1 MANDPNASD
10 RDRPLLKRL
19 GSTIAPPRFLL
30 FLAALVAALAALI
43 PAMGPA
49 RGIMAGFDIA
59 SILFLA
65 ALAPLLRSKAADMRD
80 HARRNDANRGW
91 LLAISI
97 LVSLV
102 ILVSV
107 ASEMSQMKSPL
118 TVALVIATLVLC
130 WLFSN
135 TVWALHYAHLFYVG
149 AEDGGDS
156 GGLDFPE
163 TAEPDYW
170 DFIYFSFTLG
180 MTFQTSDVSVTAT
193 GMRQPVIVQSFAA
206 FVFNIGVLAFSINVL
221 GS

>member
-1 MANDPNASD
+1 MADKPSD
-10 RDRPLLKRL
+10 LPLLHRL

-30 FLAALVAALAALI
+30 FLGALGAGLGVMI
-43 PAMGPA
+43 PMLGAA

-65 ALAPLLRSKAADMRD
+65 ALAPLLRSKAAEMRD
-80 HARRNDANRGW
+80 HARVNDANRAW
-91 LLAISI
+91 LLALSV
-97 LVSLV
+97 LVTLV

-107 ASEMSQMKSPL
+107 ASEMSDLGSPF
-118 TVALVIATLVLC
+118 TIALVIATLVLC

-135 TVWALHYAHLFYVG
+135 MVWALHYAHLFYVG
-149 AEDGGDS
+149 AEHGGDS

-163 TAEPDYW
+163 TDEPDYW

-180 MTFQTSDVSVTAT
+180 MTFQTSDVAITAT
-193 GMRQPVIVQSFAA
+193 AMRQPAIIQSLAA
-206 FVFNIGVLAFSINVL
+206 FIFNIGVLAFSINVL